1 MISRSRDTPS
11 SCHGAALEY
20 LALGWSVIPIEPRG
34 KRPLVAWLEFQDRWP
49 TAAEVAGWFERWPEA
64 NVGIVTGIVSGLVV
78 LDVDARHGGAQSL
91 SGLETE
97 HGPLPRTIA
106 VATGGGGRHCYFSH
120 PGGVVHNKV
129 GLAPGI
135 DLRADGGCVVA
146 PPSLHPSGR
155 RYTWEPGSAP
165 AQARLAPLPLW
176 LSQLARPPHGRAGHP
191 LAHWRELT
199 RRRIPE
205 GERNNTIASLAGHLL
220 WHGVDPEIALELL
233 EAWNREHCKPP
244 LPIAEVASV
253 VESIARLHE
262 RRSEE
267 EGH

>member
-1 MISRSRDTPS
+1 
-11 SCHGAALEY
+11 
-20 LALGWSVIPIEPRG
+20 VIPIEPRG
-34 KRPLVAWLEFQDRWP
+34 KRPLVAWLEFQDRQP
-49 TAAEVAGWFERWPEA
+49 TAAEVAGWFGRWPEA

-91 SGLETE
+91 SALETE
-97 HGPLPRTIA
+97 HGPLPWTIA

-135 DLRADGGCVVA
+135 DLRGDGGGVVA

-155 RYTWEPGSAP
+155 RYTWEPGCAP

-176 LSQLARPPHGRAGHP
+176 LSQLAGPPHGRAGHP

-199 RRRIPE
+199 RRRIPV
-205 GERNNTIASLAGHLL
+205 GERNNTIASLAGHLF
-220 WHGVDPEIALELL
+220 WRGVDTEVVFELL
-233 EAWNREHCKPP
+233 EAWNREHCEPP
-244 LPIAEVASV
+244 LAVEEVARV

>member
-1 MISRSRDTPS
+1 MSRARDVS
-11 SCHGAALEY
+11 SDCQGAALEY
-20 LALGWSVIPIEPRG
+20 LSRGWSVIPIEPRG
-34 KRPLVAWLEFQDRWP
+34 KRPLVAWLEFQDRRP
-49 TAAEVAGWFERWPEA
+49 TAAEVAGWFGRWPEA

-91 SGLETE
+91 SALEAE

-106 VATGGGGRHCYFSH
+106 AATGGGGRHCYFSH

-155 RYTWEPGSAP
+155 RYTWEPGGGP
-165 AQARLAPLPLW
+165 AQARLAPLPHW
-176 LSQLARPPHGRAGHP
+176 LIQLARPPHGRVGHP
-191 LAHWRELT
+191 LTHWRELT
-199 RRRIPE
+199 RRQIPE
-205 GERNNTIASLAGHLL
+205 GERNNTIASLAGHLF
-220 WHGVDPEIALELL
+220 WHGVDAEVVFELL
-233 EAWNREHCKPP
+233 EAWNREHCEPP
-244 LPIAEVASV
+244 LAVEEVARV